1 MGLTWK
7 PPWEPPW
14 NRTWNL
20 TTDGFGPALVDRPIV
35 KAQYVVSRSRGPL
48 AAPRPKRAA

>member
-20 TTDGFGPALVDRPIV
+20 TTDGFRREPQQGVN
-35 KAQYVVSRSRGPL
+35 
-48 AAPRPKRAA
+48 RAAWAFK